1 MTIGRIL
8 DEKLMVGVVTEI
20 ECSICNKIYFPDDTD
35 ISLNGNQ
42 YFKNCK
48 ECRKHRLELKKNYEE
63 KKRVKP
69 SQVGQSRGTKS
80 A

>member
-1 MTIGRIL
+1 MTISRKL
-8 DEKLMVGVVTEI
+8 DDKLMVGVVNEI

-48 ECRKHRLELKKNYEE
+48 ECRKHRLELKKRYEE
-63 KKRVKP
+63 KKRAKP